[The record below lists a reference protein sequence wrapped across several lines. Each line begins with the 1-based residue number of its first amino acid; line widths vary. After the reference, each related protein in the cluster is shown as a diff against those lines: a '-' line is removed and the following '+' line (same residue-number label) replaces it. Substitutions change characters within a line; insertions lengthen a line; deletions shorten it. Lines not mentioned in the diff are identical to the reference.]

1 MNGAKFI
8 AGVFENS
15 PIAFAIFRPEIT
27 SDGKKVDLV
36 FGEVNASF
44 CKLLGQSTETI
55 IEKKLTQIFPELESL
70 EFFARKTSAREIAD
84 GFCQQHF
91 VSSLQRDLLINAW
104 IIEDGS
110 FVATF
115 QEISCSKHQE
125 EELLNI
131 NRHLREATYYANELA
146 DKAEAANIAKT
157 QFLANM
163 SHEIRTPMNGIIG
176 MTGLLLETT
185 LDQEQR
191 MFAELVS
198 KSANDLMTIIDDI
211 LDLSKIESDKVETE
225 CIEFDLREVVEDA
238 VDILAIRAHEKKLE
252 FCLEISPDINPCLSG
267 DPGRLRQIILN
278 LGGNAVKF
286 TESGYVL
293 IRVKKE
299 IELGN
304 NVVLRFDITD
314 SGIGIAKE
322 KWPVLFT
329 PFQQIDA
336 SMTRKFGGTGLG
348 LALTK
353 SLTEL
358 LGGEVGFTSEEG
370 KGSNFWFTVVMEK
383 RNEQVNQSRQIL
395 PALKVLVIE
404 DNVNCTQILSNLLH
418 SFGAEC
424 EFCANGLDASE
435 RIVMANL
442 SKAPFNLVLINRFLK
457 KVDGLAIGKKI
468 TSEELVS
475 RPALVLMTPIGTLN
489 ADNELEKNG
498 FVASINKPFRYSAM
512 FDCLQRYST
521 SSNQDKMPAK
531 SLRPEFLAVE
541 EKKKLKILLVEDDF
555 TNQRVILGL
564 LKQFGFVADLAEDGQ
579 QALVCIAEK
588 KYDLIFMDIQIPAID
603 GYETTRRIRESKDC
617 ATPGNVTVIA
627 VTAYALSSDRQRCL
641 DAGMNDYISKP
652 IKSESVWNMLEKW
665 LKKSP
670 AIVKS

>member
-1 MNGAKFI
+1 MNGSKNFAD
-8 AGVFENS
+8 VFENS
-15 PIAFAIFRPEIT
+15 PIATAIFRQEIC
-27 SDGKKVDLV
+27 DGGKIEDMLFVETNDSL
-36 FGEVNASF
+36 E
-44 CKLLGQSTETI
+44 KLLGQKKEAI
-55 IEKKLTQIFPELESL
+55 IKKKLSQILPGLEGF
-70 EFFARKTSAREIAD
+70 ERFARFALKKELTTN
-84 GFCQQHF
+84 FCQQQF
-91 VSSLQRDLLINAW
+91 VPVLNRDILINAW
-104 IIEDGS
+104 KFADGCLI
-110 FVATF
+110 ATF
-115 QEISCSKHQE
+115 QEISYSRKHE

-146 DKAEAANIAKT
+146 DKAESANIAKT

-176 MTGLLLETT
+176 MTGLLLETS

-198 KSANDLMTIIDDI
+198 KSANDLMVIIDDI

-225 CIEFDLREVVEDA
+225 CIDFDLREVVEDA
-238 VDILAIRAHEKKLE
+238 ADILAIRAHEKKLA
-252 FCLEISPDINPCLSG
+252 FCLEISPDINPNLSG

-286 TESGYVL
+286 TESGHVL
-293 IRVKKE
+293 VQVKKE
-299 IELGN
+299 LELGK

-314 SGIGIAKE
+314 TGIGIAEE

-348 LALTK
+348 LALTR

-358 LGGEVGFTSEEG
+358 LGGEVGFTSEKG
-370 KGSNFWFTVVMEK
+370 KGSSFWFTVVMQK
-383 RNEQVNQSRQIL
+383 QNNPVIKPQNIL
-395 PALKVLVIE
+395 PKLKILVIE
-404 DNVNCTQILSNLLH
+404 DKVNCTHIISNLLR
-418 SFGAEC
+418 SFGVDC
-424 EFCANGLDASE
+424 EYCANGLDACE
-435 RIVMANL
+435 RITMANL
-442 SKAPFNLVLINRFLK
+442 SRAPFNMVLIDRFMQK
-457 KVDGLAIGKKI
+457 IDGLALGKKI

-475 RPALVLMTPIGTLN
+475 RPPLVLMTPIGTLN

-498 FVASINKPFRYSAM
+498 FVASINKPFRYATM
-512 FDCLQRYST
+512 FDCLLRYAASG
-521 SSNQDKMPAK
+521 NQGKIPVK
-531 SLRPEFLAVE
+531 SLRPEFMPVE

-564 LKQFGFVADLAEDGQ
+564 LKQFGFAADLAEDGH
-579 QALVCIAEK
+579 QALICTAEK

-603 GYETTRRIRESKDC
+603 GYETTRRIRENQNC

-627 VTAYALSSDRQRCL
+627 VTAYALSGDRQRCL

-665 LKKSP
+665 LKNPQKS
-670 AIVKS
+670 